1 MPYET
6 SPWIIPPLLT
16 GLVVF
21 YYIILRFLYML
32 SNFFLFFFYWKFF
45 HTIYFDNC
53 FSQFLQD
60 FLINIFPHITYF
72 SILSGRSLWKNI
84 FILVKYTSFFT
95 FSSMGLSLVTFHQDQ
110 GSKTFSPAN
119 HMISFLPFVTDWKF
133 IFVKAWYLA

>member
-6 SPWIIPPLLT
+6 SPWVILPLLT
-16 GLVVF
+16 RLVVF
-21 YYIILRFLYML
+21 LLHNFKISLYAHQFFSIFLLLKIFLY
-32 SNFFLFFFYWKFF
+32 
-45 HTIYFDNC
+45 NC

-72 SILSGRSLWKNI
+72 SILSGRSLWKSI

-95 FSSMGLSLVTFHQDQ
+95 FSSMGLTLVTFHQDQ
-110 GSKTFSPAN
+110 ESKTFSPAN

>member
-6 SPWIIPPLLT
+6 SPWVILPLLT
-16 GLVVF
+16 RLVVF
-21 YYIILRFLYML
+21 YYIILRFLYM
-32 SNFFLFFFYWKFF
+32 SAIFF
-45 HTIYFDNC
+45 H
-53 FSQFLQD
+53 FSFIENFSIQLFLSISPG

-72 SILSGRSLWKNI
+72 SILSGRSLWKSI

-95 FSSMGLSLVTFHQDQ
+95 FSSMGLTLVTFHQDQ
-110 GSKTFSPAN
+110 ESKTFSPAN